1 MSKEI
6 KEFIKWGQKIMKQN
20 PPKFLSF
27 YEAIEKA
34 KEIKKKYETHLQ
46 QDPNRGNNG
55 LFKRGKRNWKV

>member
-6 KEFIKWGQKIMKQN
+6 KEFIKWGEKMIKEN

-27 YEAIEKA
+27 YEAIQKA

-46 QDPNRGNNG
+46 
-55 LFKRGKRNWKV
+55 